1 MIKINATQ
9 EQQNKA
15 ILYISNTFKQ
25 YKDIMQPYQDRML
38 DIYTELSSFK
48 EKKLN
53 DWSTSFKVNKAHEI
67 SNKISPRIISKDP
80 KWIVNYKPDFVWEQ
94 LVKNTKVDEQI
105 PLAIQDLLSSIFAKQ
120 NLNEVTRLWA
130 KSMINYGAWF
140 AKVKRKYEI
149 GRKLNKVDKEE
160 TYIDENWVEQVR
172 KIDKQIDEYVSG
184 EYSTIDIVSWAD
196 LYYDLRYNIFDDMPA
211 VIEIINGVRLSEL
224 KKDKK
229 YFNLDKLDDIV
240 SIDMKDFNS
249 YKKKIQSLLGIDI
262 ESTEWV
268 DRNNLKLKKFYG
280 LYDMK
285 EDGDERLYE
294 ICTVNDMVVISFE
307 EISQMP
313 FVQIRCFED
322 TETNE
327 AVGFI
332 EPILGLQ
339 RELNF
344 KKNSAS
350 EYINQSL
357 NRSWIWSAYSGINPK
372 KLISKANNII
382 STTKTVEEALKNL
395 QELPHRE
402 INAGYFQEQN
412 DFERQIQGLSF
423 TVDTSNPKSQQ
434 SLTNTAT
441 GARIRF
447 YESNIVIDEVR
458 KHFEQ
463 WLVKLAYK
471 LLQDIEE
478 NATENMTIKN
488 LQDWGFWN
496 IHKDAIID
504 AIKKFE
510 IQIEA
515 GSSSFDS
522 IDERRDNAIAKYN
535 LWLAAKQAGVN
546 VDLDSL
552 LVDVF
557 DTFEGMNG
565 NKYVTKA
572 MPQLPMGMWG
582 WSPLQAPESAPS
594 TAEATTQAV
603 AQGNLLW

>member
-1 MIKINATQ
+1 MIKINVNQ
-9 EQQNKA
+9 DQQNKA
-15 ILYISNTFKQ
+15 ILYISNTFTQ
-25 YKDIMQPYQDRML
+25 YQKIMQPYQDRML

-80 KWIVNYKPDFVWEQ
+80 KWIVNYKPDFVGEE
-94 LVKNTKVDEQI
+94 LVKENKVDDMI

-130 KSMINYGAWF
+130 KSMINYGTGF

-160 TYIDENWVEQVR
+160 TYVDEFWVEQVR

-184 EYSTIDIVSWAD
+184 EYSTIDLVSWAD

-211 VIEIINGVRLSEL
+211 VIEIITWVRLSEL

-229 YFNLDKLDDIV
+229 YFNIDKLDDIV

-280 LYDMK
+280 LYDIK

-294 ICTVNDMVVISFE
+294 ICTVNDMLVISFE
-307 EISQMP
+307 EISQIP

-357 NRSWIWSAYSGINPK
+357 NRSRLWSAYSGVNPK

-382 STTKTVEEALKNL
+382 STTKTVEEALRNL

-402 INAGYFQEQN
+402 INAWYFQEQN

-441 GARIRF
+441 GARIKF

-471 LLQDIEE
+471 LLQDIAE

-565 NKYVTKA
+565 NKYITKA
-572 MPQLPMGMWG
+572 MPMMWGMWG
-582 WSPLQAPESAPS
+582 WSPLQAPPTAPS

-603 AQGNLLW
+603 AQGSLV